1 MICFTS
7 GEFRKE
13 KSLQAGI
20 RPYEAIIVTTPM
32 ILFFAGILISSVW
45 IEPENDSEE
54 DQLQSLKELDKFQ
67 KTNSTELRD
76 NISLPKSLHQSLQF
90 ESKLSEAG
98 LNRAELPQ
106 TRYSLF
112 HPHAFALSHY

>member
-32 ILFFAGILISSVW
+32 IVFFAGILISSVW
-45 IEPENDSEE
+45 IEPENDSKK

-67 KTNSTELRD
+67 KPNSKELRD
-76 NISLPKSLHQSLQF
+76 SISLPKSLHQSLQF
-90 ESKLSEAG
+90 ESKLSGVE
-98 LNRAELPQ
+98 LNRATPLQ

-112 HPHAFALSHY
+112 HPHAFELSHY